1 MVVHSDYHPGN
12 LKFHHSQVSG
22 LFDFD
27 WAKVDLRALDVGQA
41 LYYFCISWKNPVDGE
56 LRLDDLA
63 TFLGAYQ
70 ADLRSHPG
78 ARPLSPLECK
88 YLPYLINAG
97 NLYCLNWTILDYYG
111 KEVDPQEY
119 LIYLRHHINVIH
131 WFEAEGNLER
141 LKVRIRNSTGT
152 EDELP

>member
-1 MVVHSDYHPGN
+1 MVVHCDYHPGN
-12 LKFHHSQVSG
+12 LKFIQSRVSG

-27 WAKVDLRALDVGQA
+27 WSKVDLRSFDVGLA
-41 LYYFCISWKNPVDGE
+41 LWYFCASWKNPTDGE

-70 ADLRSHPG
+70 DYLRAQPG
-78 ARPLSPLECK
+78 ARPLSPLEAH

-97 NLYCLNWTILDYYG
+97 NLYVLNWTILDFYS
-111 KEVDPQEY
+111 KDVDPQEY
-119 LIYLRHHINVIH
+119 LIYLRHSVNFTR

-141 LKVRIRNSTGT
+141 LEALIHTLIEPGG
-152 EDELP
+152 